1 MAAPQRHALR
11 RAGATTLLVAV
22 LTAAAAASAQP
33 APVYGDALYQPKLR
47 QPGKDV
53 MWLPTPDAMVA
64 RMLAAARTSRDDI
77 VYDLG
82 AGEGRI
88 PIAAARDF
96 GAMAVGIEY
105 DKALAALAERNVV
118 RAGVADRVRII
129 AGDVFKED
137 FTRATVVTLYLLPE
151 LNHQLR
157 PQLLAMK
164 PGTRVVSYM
173 WDMGEWEPDDTIAL
187 GGDQAF
193 LWTVPAPVAGN
204 WTVRDGKGAT
214 VAALAIAQQFQRV
227 GGTIAIAGKVQPLL
241 GAFVQGPTLGF
252 TFIAAD
258 GGVRSA
264 RLRIDGGRASGTMLF
279 VEQATPITATRD

>member
-1 MAAPQRHALR
+1 MAAPCGNALR
-11 RAGATTLLVAV
+11 RAGAGALVIAV
-22 LTAAAAASAQP
+22 LAAATSALSQP
-33 APVYGDALYQPKLR
+33 VPTYGDALYEPKLR

-53 MWLPTPDAMVA
+53 MWLPTPDAMVT

-88 PIAAARDF
+88 PIAAAREF

-105 DKALAALAERNVV
+105 DPAMAALAERNVA
-118 RAGVADRVRII
+118 RAGVAARVRII

-151 LNHQLR
+151 LNQQLR

-173 WDMGEWEPDDTIAL
+173 WDMADWEPDETIAQ
-187 GGDQAF
+187 GGDHAF
-193 LWTVPAPVAGN
+193 LWTVPARVAGN
-204 WTVRDGKGAT
+204 WTVRDDKGTT
-214 VAALAIAQQFQRV
+214 VATLTIAQQFQRV
-227 GGTIAIAGKVQPLL
+227 GGTIVIAGKAQPLL

-252 TFIAAD
+252 TFVASD
-258 GGVRSA
+258 SGVRSA
-264 RLRIDGGRASGTMLF
+264 RLRVDEARASGTMRF
-279 VEQATPITATRD
+279 VEYVTPITASRD

>member
-1 MAAPQRHALR
+1 MIAR
-11 RAGATTLLVAV
+11 RWWRN
-22 LTAAAAASAQP
+22 AAALLLGGILAIVALAQP
-33 APVYGDALYQPKLR
+33 APLYGDALYQPRLR

-53 MWLPTPDAMVA
+53 MWLPTPDTMVA
-64 RMLAAARTSRDDI
+64 RMLAAARTGPGDI

-96 GAMAVGIEY
+96 GAAAVGIEY
-105 DKALAALAERNVV
+105 DAPLAALAARNVV

-129 AGDVFKED
+129 HGDVFKED

-157 PQLLAMK
+157 PQLLALK

-173 WDMGEWEPDDTIAL
+173 WDMGEWEPDDTML
-187 GGDQAF
+187 SGGEQAF
-193 LWTVPAPVAGN
+193 LWTVPAVVDGR
-204 WTVRDGKGAT
+204 WTVRGSAGKVVAT
-214 VAALAIAQQFQRV
+214 LALTQQFQRI
-227 GGTIAIAGKVQPLL
+227 GGTISIEGKTQPLL

-252 TFIAAD
+252 TFVGAD
-258 GGVRSA
+258 GGIRSA
-264 RLRIDGGRASGTMLF
+264 RLAVDDRRAVGAMIF
-279 VEQATPITATRD
+279 VNQATPITARRD